1 MVRRR
6 SSQPVL
12 VLTSGEPAGIGPDLC
27 VLLSQTNLPARLVVF
42 ADKDLLR
49 QRALQLGLKLH
60 IQDYIAE
67 QPPPR
72 RTPVLE
78 VKHFPLTVPCQAG
91 CPHPANSAY
100 VLQMLDDAIS
110 GCLEGKFS
118 ALVTAPVHKG
128 VINDAGLPFS
138 GHTEYIATR
147 TQTAHVVMM
156 LIGGGMRVALQ
167 TTHLPLREVAAAITP
182 EKLEQTLLVV
192 AQDLA
197 KHFKISAPRIAV
209 AGLNPHAGE
218 SGYLGREEIE
228 VMTPVLRKLQT
239 QGMRVSGPFPAD
251 TLFNRR
257 HLQELDCVLVMYH
270 DQGLPVLKYAS
281 FGTGVNVT
289 LGLPII
295 RTSVDHG
302 TALALAGTGQIER
315 GSLAAA
321 IALAIDL
328 T

>member
-1 MVRRR
+1 M
-6 SSQPVL
+6 
-12 VLTSGEPAGIGPDLC
+12 LTSGEPAGIGPDLC
-27 VLLSQTNLPARLVVF
+27 VLLSQTDLPARLVVF

-49 QRALQLGLKLH
+49 QRALQLGLKLD
-60 IQDYIAE
+60 IQDYIAGP
-67 QPPPR
+67 PPPR
-72 RTPVLE
+72 RTSVLE

-110 GCLEGKFS
+110 GCLQGEFS

-128 VINDAGLPFS
+128 VINDAGLPFR

-192 AQDLA
+192 AHDLA

-228 VMTPVLRKLQT
+228 VMTPVLRKLQN

-270 DQGLPVLKYAS
+270 DQGLPILKYAS